1 MCDTAPMTEPGPR
14 DIVTSYVERV
24 WNLGDRSAVVEYCA
38 DPYVRHDAG
47 RSRVMSHA
55 DQVERVTS
63 ERAAGTAADGRSLHF
78 ETLLL
83 AGDGQDVTWVWNM
96 TGPTG
101 TELAESG
108 VTAEV
113 VGEELRICGIEV
125 FRVAEGRIAR
135 SGTARRW
142 RVTGASGGDP
152 AVGGHPGQGQNAA
165 PWAACSKS

>member
-1 MCDTAPMTEPGPR
+1 MCDTASVTELQPR
-14 DIVTSYVERV
+14 EIVADYVERV
-24 WNLGDRSAVVEYCA
+24 WNLGDSSAVVEYCA

-55 DQVERVTS
+55 EQLHRVTS
-63 ERAAGTAADGRSLHF
+63 ERAAGTARDGRSLRF

-101 TELAESG
+101 TELAASG
-108 VTAEV
+108 VAAEV

-125 FRVAEGRIAR
+125 FRVVEGRIMEVWNSPPMA
-135 SGTARRW
+135 
-142 RVTGASGGDP
+142 
-152 AVGGHPGQGQNAA
+152 GHWG
-165 PWAACSKS
+165 